1 MNFILDD
8 YSISYIGSFL
18 IFLIVAGIM
27 TAKRERNIIGP
38 SLIIAS
44 VTSALW
50 SILIGASDLYAK
62 QSYIYLIV
70 AESLRYFT
78 WIHSELTCLKKTTGR
93 KLSKSYL
100 LFIYGIIFLT
110 PALCLLLSRNSE
122 TASQLNY
129 YTWNS
134 LILAVVSLSTTEQ
147 LYRNSKFSRLARILS
162 LALGCLFIF
171 DIYFFSHT
179 LIFGAIDDGLWAS
192 RGVVNALSGLLIV
205 IGIITLAK
213 QNNPSA
219 SLSISRPI
227 IFYTTTLTV
236 AGIFM
241 GLMATGGYYVQS
253 YGGKWGTV
261 LQSVFIFGTLL
272 TLGTALISERVRGK
286 LNVWINKNFFH
297 HKYDYRV
304 EWLKL
309 IDNLSTPL
317 ENQTAYERAIIAM
330 MAPFRCQGGGLW
342 IRQGNNYINAASW
355 SIAIKDNN
363 EPISAQSAFIKYISE
378 QEWVLAANEII
389 EDELEISPP
398 HWLAEIPDLWLIV
411 PLITET
417 NLVGFMALSKPAD
430 GDNITWEDLDLL
442 KTIGKQIANY
452 IERHESAEQLAQ
464 ARQFDAF
471 NKLTAFIIHDLKNLI
486 AQQALV
492 VVNAEKHK
500 ENPAFFE
507 DAIKTIDNSVTRMN
521 TLLMK
526 LQQNEPSEYRNVHL
540 QKALIESVKK
550 CKDSLPK
557 PALRLPEEP
566 VYVSAD
572 PDRLIMTI
580 THLIRNAQEA
590 TNPTGYVDITL
601 ENTDTNAIITVE
613 DNGSGMSEA
622 FIKQNLFKPFTTT
635 KSGKG
640 MGIGAFQVKEF
651 VASLG
656 GELTVKSVET
666 HGSTFTITLPSSSKL
681 I

>member
-1 MNFILDD
+1 
-8 YSISYIGSFL
+8 L
-18 IFLIVAGIM
+18 IF
-27 TAKRERNIIGP
+27 
-38 SLIIAS
+38 
-44 VTSALW
+44 
-50 SILIGASDLYAK
+50 
-62 QSYIYLIV
+62 
-70 AESLRYFT
+70 AETIRYGS
-78 WIHSELTCLKKTTGR
+78 WIFSELQCLRQTTGR
-93 KLSKSYL
+93 KLNKSYL
-100 LFIYGIIFLT
+100 ANIYGILLLT
-110 PALCLLLSRNSE
+110 PLVSVLLLEQGNADSSL
-122 TASQLNY
+122 AC

-134 LILAVVSLSTTEQ
+134 LILSVLSLSTTEQ

-162 LALGCLFIF
+162 LSLGCLFIF

-179 LIFGAIDDGLWAS
+179 LIFGNIDEALWTS
-192 RGVVNALSGLLIV
+192 RGIVNALSGLLMV
-205 IGIITLAK
+205 IGIITLSK

-219 SLSISRPI
+219 GLSISRPI

-236 AGIFM
+236 AGVFM
-241 GLMATGGYYVQS
+241 GLMATGGYYVQT

-261 LQSVFIFGTLL
+261 LQTAFIFGTLL
-272 TLGTALISERVRGK
+272 VLGTALISERVRAR

-309 IDNLSTPL
+309 IDNLSRPL
-317 ENQTAYERAIIAM
+317 ENQTAYEKAIVAM
-330 MAPFRCQGGGLW
+330 TTPFRCQGGALW
-342 IRQGNNYINAASW
+342 IRQGNNYINAAASALDIRDNQTA
-355 SIAIKDNN
+355 IAVD
-363 EPISAQSAFIKYISE
+363 STFIQYISE
-378 QEWVLAANEII
+378 QEWVLVSNEII
-389 EDELEISPP
+389 EDKLEISPP
-398 HWLAEIPDLWLIV
+398 PWLAQIKDLWLIV
-411 PLITET
+411 PLINEY
-417 NLVGFMALSKPAD
+417 NLVGFMALSKPLD
-430 GDNITWEDLDLL
+430 GDSIITWEDLDLL

-452 IERHESAEQLAQ
+452 IERHESAEELAQ
-464 ARQFDAF
+464 AKQFDAF

-521 TLLMK
+521 TLLKK

-540 QKALIESVKK
+540 QKALIEAVKK
-550 CKDSLPK
+550 CKDSAPK
-557 PALRLPEEP
+557 PALRMPEEP

-590 TNPTGYVDITL
+590 TSPTGFVDVTL
-601 ENTDTNAIITVE
+601 ENHETSAIITVE
-613 DNGSGMSEA
+613 DNGSGMSAE
-622 FIKQNLFKPFTTT
+622 FIRNNLFKPFTTT

-656 GELTVKSVET
+656 GELTVKSTENL
-666 HGSTFTITLPSSSKL
+666 GSTFTITLPSSSKL